1 MILLLLIVPL
11 SFYGQKGLNLIT
23 ATSQHWNG
31 GVEGISGCYF
41 VFDFSFSPKD
51 SISID
56 SVCVNGHLY
65 FADQSA
71 NSGQGAFY
79 LVFQNEDKKMMRLN
93 IEETYNSN
101 RRADCAAEKKT
112 GAHKKMKGVALV
124 YCRVNKKKK
133 QIAVNQFTVLET
145 INYP

>member
-56 SVCVNGHLY
+56 SVCVGGHAY
-65 FADQSA
+65 NTVKSTH
-71 NSGQGAFY
+71 SGQNAFY
-79 LVFQNEDKKMMRLN
+79 FLTENSDNKILRLQ
-93 IEETYNSN
+93 ISETYDSG
-101 RRADCAAEKKT
+101 RRADFALPKKPV
-112 GAHKKMKGVALV
+112 ACKKSRGEALV

-133 QIAVNQFTVLET
+133 QILVKQFTVLET